1 MKEDTVKMFLA
12 AGAAAVWS
20 YARTIFW
27 PLVILIAVM
36 TID

>member
-27 PLVILIAVM
+27 PLVILIA
-36 TID
+36 